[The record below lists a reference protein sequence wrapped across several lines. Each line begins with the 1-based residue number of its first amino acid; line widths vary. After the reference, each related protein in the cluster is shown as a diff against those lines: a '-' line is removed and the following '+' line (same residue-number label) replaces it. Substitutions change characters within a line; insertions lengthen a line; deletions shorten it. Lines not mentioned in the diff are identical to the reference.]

1 MESHIAHTADLQQHR
16 WWALTLLVIAMA
28 GGYMM
33 LYALSPL
40 QGLLNTLKGWS
51 SADYSLYSA
60 AEPFLNVFCGLLL
73 VGGILLDRFG
83 LRRTVRWACAAMLIG
98 SGLNWF
104 ALANNTLG
112 DAMLWGM
119 PASVGIAASG
129 FMVFG
134 VGVELTGVA
143 ASRTT
148 VRWFAGR
155 ELSLAMGI
163 QLACSRVAVAAGLWL
178 SPRIALWGEVSVA
191 RPVAVFVGLII
202 VGTIAWLI
210 LCGMERPLTAH
221 SQSAQHVGKGSWDVR
236 PLLSNS
242 LFWIV
247 TTVVVL
253 YYASVVPFYR
263 YASLMLTRTVGL
275 STDDAAT
282 LLSVM
287 PLAGA
292 LFTPVVCALVDA
304 KGMALRWLTAG
315 SAIVA
320 IAYLLLTLLDSE
332 LWDASTS
339 LVVAIAVMTMLA
351 IGSAIASA
359 AVWPLVPRIISAGD
373 MGKGYALIY
382 WLQNL
387 GFMAMPLIA
396 GRLMGADAAH
406 YNYTAMTAAFA
417 ATALICIGTVVWLT
431 MMNRHNRLELNSPE
445 RR

>member
-1 MESHIAHTADLQQHR
+1 MGTTSDTQAHR

-40 QGLLNTLKGWS
+40 QGLLQALKGWS
-51 SADYSLYSA
+51 SGDYSLYSA

-83 LRRTVRWACAAMLIG
+83 LRRTVTGACSAMLIG
-98 SGLNWF
+98 SGINWY
-104 ALANNTLG
+104 ALAYDGLTGLTLFG
-112 DAMLWGM
+112 I
-119 PASVGIAASG
+119 PASAAISASG

-134 VGVELTGVA
+134 VGVELAGVA

-178 SPRIALWGEVSVA
+178 SPKITSWGAVSVS
-191 RPVAVFVGLII
+191 RPVAFCLGLII
-202 VGTIAWLI
+202 AGTIAWLI
-210 LCGMERPLTAH
+210 LCHMERPLSRSLQSGRKTAR
-221 SQSAQHVGKGSWDVR
+221 GSWDVR
-236 PLLSNS
+236 PLISNR

-247 TTVVVL
+247 TVVVVL

-263 YASLMLTRTVGL
+263 YAALMLTQTVGL
-275 STDDAAT
+275 DTDGAAM

-292 LFTPVVCALVDA
+292 LFTPVVCAMVDA
-304 KGMALRWLTAG
+304 KGMALRWLAAG
-315 SAIVA
+315 SATVA
-320 IAYLLLTLLDSE
+320 AAYIILASLDRFT
-332 LWDASTS
+332 WDSSTA
-339 LVVAIAVMTMLA
+339 LVMAITVMTMLA

-359 AVWPLVPRIISAGD
+359 SVWPLVPRIIRAD
-373 MGKGYALIY
+373 DLGKGYALIY
-382 WLQNL
+382 WIQNL
-387 GFMAMPLIA
+387 GFMVMPLIA
-396 GRLMGADAAH
+396 GYLMGTDAGH

-417 ATALICIGTVVWLT
+417 TTAIMCLGTVLWLAVR
-431 MMNRHNRLELNSPE
+431 NKRDRLSLNDPE
-445 RR
+445 RK

>member
-1 MESHIAHTADLQQHR
+1 MNTTSTTDTQAHR
-16 WWALTLLVIAMA
+16 WRALTLLVIAMA

-40 QGLLNTLKGWS
+40 QGLLQTLKGWS

-83 LRRTVRWACAAMLIG
+83 LRRTVTGACAAMLIG
-98 SGLNWF
+98 TGLNWY
-104 ALANNTLG
+104 ALASDGLDGIAITGL
-112 DAMLWGM
+112 
-119 PASVGIAASG
+119 PASVALSALG

-134 VGVELTGVA
+134 VGVELAGVA

-163 QLACSRVAVAAGLWL
+163 QLACSRVAVAVGLWL
-178 SPRIALWGEVSVA
+178 SPKIALWSEASVA
-191 RPVAVFVGLII
+191 RPLAVFCALII
-202 VGTIAWLI
+202 IGTVAWLL
-210 LCGMERPLTAH
+210 LCRMERPLPATEHTKRVTA
-221 SQSAQHVGKGSWDVR
+221 KGGWDIR
-236 PLLSNS
+236 TLLSNK

-247 TTVVVL
+247 TAVVVL

-263 YASLMLTRTVGL
+263 YAALMLTRTVGL
-275 STDDAAT
+275 STDEAAT

-292 LFTPVVCALVDA
+292 LFTPAVCALVDA
-304 KGMALRWLTAG
+304 KGMALRWLAGG
-315 SAIVA
+315 SAAVAVAYIILALLDRLPPDLATVTA
-320 IAYLLLTLLDSE
+320 IAM
-332 LWDASTS
+332 
-339 LVVAIAVMTMLA
+339 MTISA

-359 AVWPLVPRIISAGD
+359 AVWPLVPRIIRAED
-373 MGKGYALIY
+373 LGKGYALIY
-382 WLQNL
+382 WIQNL
-387 GFMAMPLIA
+387 GFMAMPLVA
-396 GRLMGADAAH
+396 GRLMGSDAEH

-417 ATALICIGTVVWLT
+417 ATAILCLATVLWLAVC
-431 MMNRHNRLELNSPE
+431 NRRNRLNLNRPE
-445 RR
+445 RV